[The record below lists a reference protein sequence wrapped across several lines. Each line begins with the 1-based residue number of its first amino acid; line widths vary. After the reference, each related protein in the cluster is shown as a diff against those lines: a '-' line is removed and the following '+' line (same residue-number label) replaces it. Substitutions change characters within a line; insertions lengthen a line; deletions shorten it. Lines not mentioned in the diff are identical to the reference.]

1 MVYGKWNTA
10 KCRQVLNCGCCWC
23 TRYIAASIAVAV
35 GPQFGTRGGSILPL
49 FYHYCLLLGREFGSC
64 CMQME
69 HSVHDVFLVNETDLW
84 EGHGLLQIPFKL
96 CNAQPQFLWYGLLST
111 SMSFNEILASKTP
124 PNIIWNAPLAILSS
138 LPSS

>member
-1 MVYGKWNTA
+1 MHPLYCG
-10 KCRQVLNCGCCWC
+10 LNCGRGR
-23 TRYIAASIAVAV
+23 TSIRNSWRQH
-35 GPQFGTRGGSILPL
+35 PPFD
-49 FYHYCLLLGREFGSC
+49 YHYCLLLGREFGSC

-124 PNIIWNAPLAILSS
+124 PNII
-138 LPSS
+138 